1 MCAVVR
7 GGIYLP
13 VFDTEIPRE
22 DMYLT
27 GALGTAHIA
36 VQARVAMV
44 QHSILLVM
52 QPGVHRDLEVI
63 CGDAVS

>member
-1 MCAVVR
+1 M
-7 GGIYLP
+7 
-13 VFDTEIPRE
+13 FDTEIPRE

-27 GALGTAHIA
+27 GALGTAYIA

-63 CGDAVS
+63 CGEAVS